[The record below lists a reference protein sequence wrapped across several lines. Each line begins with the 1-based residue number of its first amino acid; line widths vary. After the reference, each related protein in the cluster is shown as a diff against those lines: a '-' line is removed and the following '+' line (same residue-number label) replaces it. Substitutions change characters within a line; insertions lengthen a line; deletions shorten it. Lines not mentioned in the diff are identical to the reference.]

1 MVRVMKDTRRTRRT
15 NSYSTRT
22 WVRLACWLLLASC
35 IGGGKVLAVTVAQ
48 KTVAARLTKE
58 EVVEAERR
66 LSELGYW
73 AGVADGTLDSLSR
86 HALVAFQK
94 VEGRERTGKLT
105 REELQAL
112 RGAARPLPL
121 EGGPPH
127 VEIDIRRQVLFV
139 VDGDGVVTKI
149 LPVSTGSEA
158 SYFDK
163 GKQQRAHTPR
173 GRFTVQRKINGWRL
187 STLGLLFYPNY
198 FSGGFAIHG
207 SPSVPAYPA
216 SHGCVRIPMFAS
228 KEFSEMIP
236 VGTPVIVH
244 DGV

>member
-1 MVRVMKDTRRTRRT
+1 MKDARRIRRA
-15 NSYSTRT
+15 SSTGMST
-22 WVRLACWLLLASC
+22 LLCLTCSLLFVAGVSGQALA
-35 IGGGKVLAVTVAQ
+35 VAQ
-48 KTVAARLTKE
+48 KHEAATKLSRD

-73 AGVADGTLDSLSR
+73 AGEADGVFDPVSR

-94 VEGRERTGKLT
+94 VEGHERTGRLT

-112 RGAARPLPL
+112 REAERPRPL

-127 VEIDIRRQVLFV
+127 VEIDTRRQILFV
-139 VDGDGVVTKI
+139 VGGDGVVTKI

-158 SYFDK
+158 RYFDQ
-163 GKQQRAHTPR
+163 GKWQRARTPR
-173 GRFTVQRKINGWRL
+173 GRFTVQRKIKGWRL
-187 STLGLLFYPNY
+187 STLGLLYYPNY

-228 KEFSEMIP
+228 KAFSEMTP

-244 DGV
+244 DGL

>member
-1 MVRVMKDTRRTRRT
+1 MKDARRARRIG
-15 NSYSTRT
+15 STGLSTLRCLT
-22 WVRLACWLLLASC
+22 CFLLFVAGITGQALA
-35 IGGGKVLAVTVAQ
+35 VAQ
-48 KTVAARLTKE
+48 KREAAARLGRD
-58 EVVEAERR
+58 EVIEAERR
-66 LSELGYW
+66 LGELGYW
-73 AGVADGTLDSLSR
+73 AGEADGVWDSLSR

-94 VEGRERTGKLT
+94 VEGRERTGRLT

-112 RGAARPLPL
+112 REAERPRPL

-127 VEIDIRRQVLFV
+127 VEIDTRRQVLFV

-158 SYFDK
+158 SYFDQ
-163 GKQQRAHTPR
+163 GKWQRAHTPR

-187 STLGLLFYPNY
+187 STLGLLYYPNY

-228 KEFSEMIP
+228 EGFSEMTP

-244 DGV
+244 DGT